1 MNRSD
6 LEKFSKEEIIDLF
19 LTMYDHFQAK
29 IAELE
34 ARLNLNS
41 QNSSKPP
48 STDIWK
54 KPKTQR
60 QKTGKKPGAQKGHK
74 GHELKT

>member
-1 MNRSD
+1 
-6 LEKFSKEEIIDLF
+6 
-19 LTMYDHFQAK
+19 MYDHFQAK

-54 KPKTQR
+54 KPKTTR
-60 QKTGKKPGAQKGHK
+60 QKSGKNPEVKKDTK
-74 GHELKT
+74 DTD